1 MILKVRVHF
10 SIFYLKNLK
19 QFVNDLLSFKLF
31 RIVTFMFLKNY
42 PQNLLKE
49 TKKLLIKFYD
59 AIAAILPPNYS
70 SRLKLGKIDCCDVHE
85 KKKIS
90 PEERKIPSKIFIY
103 SQLWLPTTPTSNTS
117 LHALTVSLSLFHSLQ
132 GGRDFFLCCVLLV
145 WCKFKCCW
153 PLFWFSP
160 FLLKV
165 GEWIGEENSNNV
177 RKCTGSL

>member
-1 MILKVRVHF
+1 MGKDKGVILKVKVHF
-10 SIFYLKNLK
+10 IIFYLKNLK

-85 KKKIS
+85 KKK
-90 PEERKIPSKIFIY
+90 
-103 SQLWLPTTPTSNTS
+103 N
-117 LHALTVSLSLFHSLQ
+117 LT
-132 GGRDFFLCCVLLV
+132 R
-145 WCKFKCCW
+145 
-153 PLFWFSP
+153 
-160 FLLKV
+160 
-165 GEWIGEENSNNV
+165 GEENSFKNIYLLTAMTSYYPNF
-177 RKCTGSL
+177 